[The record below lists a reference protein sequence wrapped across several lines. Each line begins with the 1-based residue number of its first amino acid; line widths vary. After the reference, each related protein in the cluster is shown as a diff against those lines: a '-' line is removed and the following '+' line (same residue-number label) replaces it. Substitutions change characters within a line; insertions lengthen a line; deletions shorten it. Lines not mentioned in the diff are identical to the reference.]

1 MVTTNRPNPGR
12 GRSFFTYRLTLE
24 YHGGR
29 FFGWQIQPGRRTV
42 QEELEKALRT
52 LFQERVTC
60 VGASRT
66 DAGVH
71 AQGQGVSFRAT
82 KIFRGN
88 LIAALNALLPPDMA
102 VLSATQAK
110 DSFHARNQAKA
121 KTYRYR
127 LINRP
132 ARPAL
137 SRYDAAWEPCPLNL
151 AAMKREAEKILKQ
164 RDFADLAGPAS
175 RHKDSRCRLFSLKI
189 QKRGDE
195 ILFDLTADRFL
206 HRMARRIVGRLIE
219 AGGGRFAKT
228 APAQGLCLVRVSYE
242 KSGNNESVLR

>member
-1 MVTTNRPNPGR
+1 MTTNRPNPGR

-24 YHGGR
+24 YSGSR
-29 FFGWQIQPGRRTV
+29 FFGWQVQPGRRTV
-42 QEELEKALRT
+42 QEELEKALRA
-52 LFQERVTC
+52 LFQERVAC

-71 AQGQGVSFRAT
+71 AQGQVVSFRAA
-82 KIFRGN
+82 KPLRGD
-88 LIAALNALLPPDMA
+88 LAAALNAHLPPDVA
-102 VLSATQAK
+102 VLSASPAK
-110 DSFHARNQAKA
+110 ASFHARNQAKA

-137 SRYDAAWEPCPLNL
+137 ARYDAAWEPCPLNL
-151 AAMKREAEKILKQ
+151 SAMKREAAKLLKQ

-175 RHKDSRCRLFSLKI
+175 RNKPSRCRLFSLKI
-189 QKRGDE
+189 QKRGEE
-195 ILFDLTADRFL
+195 ILFALTADRFL

-228 APAQGLCLVRVSYE
+228 APPQGLCLVRVVYGD
-242 KSGNNESVLR
+242 SGGK